1 MRAEKK
7 CVAHPHLEECCS
19 AARGTAGS
27 KRPDKMCTRVVKG
40 HSSNKEIVTGLLT
53 CSCLWWK
60 FALLSGKWHQPA
72 VAQLE
77 LMKGDFSQALP
88 RAANTLV
95 LIKKPILRHSQ
106 LQGDPHWVIHML
118 SLLTNILLKQEIE
131 HPTAT
136 GSPHPP
142 CLCFSLIPFQSSSIP
157 TGEGRFHWGWKWLEP
172 PPGVKAAQEI
182 PLSPWTGF
190 EASARVEGHHK
201 QSRRFA

>member
-7 CVAHPHLEECCS
+7 CVAHPHLEEYCS

-27 KRPDKMCTRVVKG
+27 KRPDKACTRVVKG

-60 FALLSGKWHQPA
+60 FASLSGKWHQPA

-88 RAANTLV
+88 RAVNTLV

-106 LQGDPHWVIHML
+106 L
-118 SLLTNILLKQEIE
+118 
-131 HPTAT
+131 
-136 GSPHPP
+136 
-142 CLCFSLIPFQSSSIP
+142 
-157 TGEGRFHWGWKWLEP
+157 
-172 PPGVKAAQEI
+172 
-182 PLSPWTGF
+182 
-190 EASARVEGHHK
+190 
-201 QSRRFA
+201 